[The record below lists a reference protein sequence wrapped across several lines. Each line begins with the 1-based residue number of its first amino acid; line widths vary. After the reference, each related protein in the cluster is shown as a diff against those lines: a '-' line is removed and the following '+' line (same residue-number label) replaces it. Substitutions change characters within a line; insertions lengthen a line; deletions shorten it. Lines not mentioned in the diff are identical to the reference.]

1 MITPSIFLF
10 FIAAR
15 LSKVFTELT
24 LLYLFFLIIKS
35 TENKLDFLNSQNI
48 SFQISQNQLNKL

>member
-35 TENKLDFLNSQNI
+35 TENKLDFFKFSKYFFPNLPKPIKQT
-48 SFQISQNQLNKL
+48 